1 MYAGA
6 EFDRVRRLL
15 GRVVSE
21 DSAAGILSDLLL
33 IVSHRWFDAEPAVLA
48 DLNDSESRL
57 ARMIDAVR
65 QNQWTIASRV
75 AEEIAGVFGAV
86 LCCGLCASVAL
97 RTREVAV
104 PVAPT
109 GAEPRRALRAVS

>member
-33 IVSHRWFDAEPAVLA
+33 IVSHRWFDAEPTVLA

-65 QNQWTIASRV
+65 QNQWTVASR
-75 AEEIAGVFGAV
+75 AAQEIAGVFGGM

-97 RTREVAV
+97 RTQEVAV
-104 PVAPT
+104 PAAPA
-109 GAEPRRALRAVS
+109 GAGLKRVLRAVS